1 MTGVYPSTE
10 KLKNAG
16 ITGKVMNRIMETALE
31 RGLQA
36 EKETMP
42 EHLIRQYGLV
52 PLHFAIRNIHFPRD
66 LNALE
71 KSFPAGSVLEI
82 NTGGVARGY
91 REEFYLAP
99 FLLKRWKELGGEII
113 LTADA
118 HTADG
123 LLFAF
128 DRAAEY
134 AKACGFDRAAVLNA
148 RGQLE
153 FCKL

>member
-1 MTGVYPSTE
+1 MPSDRF
-10 KLKNAG
+10 L
-16 ITGKVMNRIMETALE
+16 
-31 RGLQA
+31 
-36 EKETMP
+36 
-42 EHLIRQYGLV
+42 
-52 PLHFAIRNIHFPRD
+52 
-66 LNALE
+66 
-71 KSFPAGSVLEI
+71 
-82 NTGGVARGY
+82 AR
-91 REEFYLAP
+91 P
-99 FLLKRWKELGGEII
+99 FLLKRWKELGGEVI